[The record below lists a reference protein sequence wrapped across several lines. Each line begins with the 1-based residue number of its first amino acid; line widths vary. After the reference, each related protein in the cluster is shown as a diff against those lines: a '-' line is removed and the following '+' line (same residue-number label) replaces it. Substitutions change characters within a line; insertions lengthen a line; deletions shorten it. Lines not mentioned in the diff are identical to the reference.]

1 MNNVEAAC
9 LVLLLFFMS
18 NFLLAAKA
26 KSWRLKTFRDKLSFL
41 HGLKNPSNPI
51 KNNTKKPM
59 SECTLIEIFSFAV
72 VGTRISQ

>member
-1 MNNVEAAC
+1 
-9 LVLLLFFMS
+9 MS

-41 HGLKNPSNPI
+41 HWLKNPSNPI
-51 KNNTKKPM
+51 KKQYQKTDVRM
-59 SECTLIEIFSFAV
+59 YELFSFAV